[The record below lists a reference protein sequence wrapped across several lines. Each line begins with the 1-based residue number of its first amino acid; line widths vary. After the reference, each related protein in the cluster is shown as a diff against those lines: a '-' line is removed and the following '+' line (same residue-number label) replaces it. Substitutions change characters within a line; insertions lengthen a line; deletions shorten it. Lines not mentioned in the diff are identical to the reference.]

1 MVDFCFLRCYTLCM
15 DKNNVSR
22 MLYYVYGGDLPMK
35 KARKLVAALTVCA
48 MAFTLTACG
57 GGNANKE
64 TNSDA
69 SAEPVVL
76 KLATT
81 VNEQDSFQIA
91 AEKFAELV
99 AERTDGA
106 YTIEIHPNGE
116 LGDESDMLSSMAAG
130 ELDMGIVTS
139 GPFVNYAPEMGVLD
153 MPFLFGSNEEAYA
166 VLDGEVGQE
175 LLGTLESANLKG
187 LAYAERGFRNLT
199 NSVRPVTNVADMQG
213 LKLRVMENEVYAKT
227 FAALGA
233 NATPMAWQ
241 ETLTALQ
248 NGTIEGQENPVNV
261 ICSYTLWESNQ
272 KYATLTRHSYSTAI
286 ITMSLDKFNAL
297 PEDVQTIFKESA
309 QEAAEFERAWVGENE
324 ATQLQQMK
332 DNGMEVV
339 EDPDLDSF
347 KAAVQPVYDAYPQYA
362 DYLARI
368 PSVTDAM

>member
-1 MVDFCFLRCYTLCM
+1 
-15 DKNNVSR
+15 
-22 MLYYVYGGDLPMK
+22 MK
-35 KARKLVAALTVCA
+35 RARKLVAALTVCA

-57 GGNANKE
+57 GGNNAKQEEN
-64 TNSDA
+64 TN
-69 SAEPVVL
+69 AEPVVL

-99 AERTDGA
+99 SERTDGA

-116 LGDESDMLSSMAAG
+116 LGDENAMLSSRAAG
-130 ELDMGIVTS
+130 TLDMGIVTS
-139 GPFVNYAPEMGVLD
+139 GPFVNYAQDMGVLD

-199 NSVRPVTNVADMQG
+199 NSVRPVTTVADMAG

-227 FAALGA
+227 FEALGT
-233 NATPMAWQ
+233 NATPMGWQ
-241 ETLTALQ
+241 DTLTALQ
-248 NGTIEGQENPVNV
+248 NGAIEGQENPVNV
-261 ICSYTLWESNQ
+261 ICSYALWDSNQ

-286 ITMSLDKFNAL
+286 ITMSLDKFNEL
-297 PEDVQTIFKESA
+297 PEDVQGIFKEAA
-309 QEAAEFERAWVGENE
+309 QEAAEYERAWVAENE
-324 ATQLQQMK
+324 ATQLQEMK

-339 EDPDLDSF
+339 EEPDLDSF
-347 KAAVQPVYDAYPQYA
+347 KSAVQVVYDAYPQYA
-362 DYLARI
+362 DYLSRI
-368 PSVTDAM
+368 QAVTDAM

>member
-1 MVDFCFLRCYTLCM
+1 
-15 DKNNVSR
+15 
-22 MLYYVYGGDLPMK
+22 MK

-64 TNSDA
+64 TNADA

-175 LLGTLESANLKG
+175 LLGTLENANLKG

-368 PSVTDAM
+368 QAVTDAM

>member
-1 MVDFCFLRCYTLCM
+1 
-15 DKNNVSR
+15 
-22 MLYYVYGGDLPMK
+22 MK

-57 GGNANKE
+57 GGNNASKE
-64 TNSDA
+64 TNADA
-69 SAEPVVL
+69 KAEPVVL

-99 AERTDGA
+99 AEKTEGA

-116 LGDESDMLSSMAAG
+116 LGDESAMLSSMAAG
-130 ELDMGIVTS
+130 TLDMGIVTS

-175 LLGTLESANLKG
+175 LLGTLENANLKG

-199 NSVRPVTNVADMQG
+199 NSVRPVTTVADMAG

-227 FAALGA
+227 FDALGT
-233 NATPMAWQ
+233 NATPMGWQ
-241 ETLTALQ
+241 DTLTALQ
-248 NGTIEGQENPVNV
+248 NGAIEGQENPVNV
-261 ICSYTLWESNQ
+261 ICSYALWESNQ
-272 KYATLTRHSYSTAI
+272 KYATMTRHSYSTAI
-286 ITMSLDKFNAL
+286 ITMSLEKFNEL
-297 PEDVQTIFKESA
+297 PEDVQVIFKESA
-309 QEAAEFERAWVGENE
+309 QEAADYERAWVGENE
-324 ATQLQQMK
+324 AAQLQQMK

-339 EDPDLDSF
+339 EEPDLDSF

-362 DYLARI
+362 DYLSRI
-368 PSVTDAM
+368 QAVTDAM

>member
-1 MVDFCFLRCYTLCM
+1 
-15 DKNNVSR
+15 
-22 MLYYVYGGDLPMK
+22 MK

-57 GGNANKE
+57 GGAAKDE
-64 TNSDA
+64 KA
-69 SAEPVVL
+69 GAEAGGEPVVI

-91 AEKFAELV
+91 AEKFKEIV
-99 AERTDGA
+99 EEKTEGA

-116 LGDESDMLSSMAAG
+116 LGDEGTMLESMAAG
-130 ELDMGIVTS
+130 TLDMGIVTS
-139 GPFVNYAPEMGVLD
+139 GPFVNFAPEMGVLD
-153 MPFLFGSNEEAYA
+153 MPILYGSNEEAHA

-175 LLGTLESANLKG
+175 LLGTLEQANLKG

-199 NSVRPVTNVADMQG
+199 NSVKPVTTVADMQG

-233 NATPMAWQ
+233 NASPMAWQ

-248 NGTIEGQENPVNV
+248 NGAIEGQENPVNV
-261 ICSYTLWESNQ
+261 ICSYTLWDSNQ
-272 KYATLTRHSYSTAI
+272 KYATLTRHSYSTSI
-286 ITMSLDKFNAL
+286 ITMSLDKFNEL
-297 PEDVQTIFKESA
+297 PEDVQTIFKDAA
-309 QEAAEFERAWVGENE
+309 QEAAVYERAWVADNE
-324 ATQLQQMK
+324 ATQLQEMK

-347 KAAVQPVYDAYPQYA
+347 KAAVQPVYDEYTQYA

-368 PSVTDAM
+368 QEAAAAVK